1 MFRGGYFAAVVLC
14 ATSLPAAEVHYATD
28 VAPLFEKRCYG
39 CHGAGQ
45 QMSGLRLD
53 QKDAAM
59 RVIRP
64 GNSKDSKLIHMVT
77 GADGKVMPPS
87 GARLTAAE
95 IAMLRNWIDKGAE
108 WPVSATT
115 TASSAPTHWS
125 FRKIARPEA
134 PAVRDRAW
142 ARNPIDNFILAKLD
156 AEGIAPSPE
165 ASRGTLLRRVSL
177 DLTGLPPSAGEM
189 DEFLRD
195 NRPDAY
201 ERAVD
206 RLLASPHFGE
216 KWARYWLD
224 LARYADSDGY
234 EKDRTRPWAWRYR
247 EWVIQ
252 ALNRDM
258 PYDEFTLEQ
267 LAGDLLPNRTVDT
280 LVATGFNRNT
290 LTNREGGTDPEQFR
304 DEQVLDR
311 AATLGT
317 VWMGLTVGCAQ
328 CHDHKFD
335 PIKQKEFYQLTAFF
349 NTQEEV
355 NIQAPMPGELG
366 PYLAA
371 KAAYDQKRAA
381 LLEEYKIPEVQAKYE
396 ERMRHAALHPG
407 ELQDADFAYGEFTHT
422 VDNARKV
429 LFLDPAKR
437 SEVQRYAMTDV
448 FIGSCGNAYPKDYCN
463 SLKLKELREKLNQL
477 NATLPPLSYAP
488 VLVENDTPPKTYV
501 HIKGDWQQRGPEV
514 QPGMLAV
521 LPPMP
526 PGTPTRLT
534 LARWLVSP
542 ENPLTSRVAINR
554 VWQEL
559 MGRGIVVTSED
570 FGTQGEPPSHP
581 ELLDWLAS
589 EYVARGWSTKQMIR
603 LIVTS
608 STYRQSSHARPEL
621 DAKDPANTLL
631 SHMSRLRLPAEL
643 VRDETLDAAGLLNL
657 KVGGPSVKPPQ
668 PKGVAE
674 LSYAGSVK
682 WVESTGA
689 DRYRRGLYIHF
700 QRTTPYPQ
708 LMNFDAPAANLSCT
722 RRERTDTPL
731 QALNLMNDPVFYE
744 AAQALAYRVMRESS
758 GPFHDR
764 LAYAFKT
771 TLGREPTV
779 REAERMG
786 KYYDEA
792 LHSIEQS
799 PETVTALFPDKLE
812 GVPQNEAAAWVELSR
827 VLLNLDEF
835 ITRE

>member
-1 MFRGGYFAAVVLC
+1 
-14 ATSLPAAEVHYATD
+14 
-28 VAPLFEKRCYG
+28 LFEKRCYG

-59 RVIRP
+59 RVIQP
-64 GNSKDSKLIHMVT
+64 GNSDASKLIRMVT
-77 GADGKVMPPS
+77 GADGKVMPPA
-87 GARLTAAE
+87 GAPLTAAE
-95 IAMLRNWIDKGAE
+95 IAMLRAWIDQGAE
-108 WPVSATT
+108 WPAAVTT

-125 FRKIARPEA
+125 FRKITRPDV

-177 DLTGLPPSAGEM
+177 DLTGLPPSAEEV

-195 NRPDAY
+195 SRPDAY

-234 EKDRTRPWAWRYR
+234 EKDRSRPWAWRYR

-258 PYDEFTLEQ
+258 PYDEFTIDQ

-317 VWMGLTVGCAQ
+317 VWLGLTVGCAQ

-335 PIKQKEFYQLTAFF
+335 PIRQKEFYQLTAFF
-349 NTQEEV
+349 NTQEEK

-381 LLEEYKIPEVQAKYE
+381 LLEEYNIPAVQAKYE

-429 LFLDPAKR
+429 LFLDPDKR
-437 SEVQRYAMTDV
+437 SEVQQYAMTDV
-448 FIGSCGNAYPKDYCN
+448 FIGSCGNAYPKTYCR
-463 SLKLKELREKLNQL
+463 SLKLTELREKLNKL

-514 QPGMLAV
+514 EPGMLAV

-526 PGTPTRLT
+526 PGQPTRLT

-542 ENPLTSRVAINR
+542 ENPLTSRVAVNR

-589 EYVARGWSTKQMIR
+589 EYMARGWSTKQMIR

-621 DAKDPANTLL
+621 EAKDPSNTLL
-631 SHMSRLRLPAEL
+631 SHMSRVRLPAEL

-657 KVGGPSVKPPQ
+657 RVGGPSVKPPQ

-682 WVESTGA
+682 WVESSGA

-700 QRTTPYPQ
+700 QRSTPYPQ
-708 LMNFDAPAANLSCT
+708 LMNFDAPAASLSCT

-744 AAQALAYRVMRESS
+744 AAQGLAFRVMRESS
-758 GPFHDR
+758 GPFRDR
-764 LAYAFKT
+764 LTYAFKT
-771 TLGREPTV
+771 TLGRAPSV
-779 REAERMG
+779 HEAERMG

-792 LHSIEQS
+792 LQHIEQS
-799 PETVTALFPDKLE
+799 PESVAALFPDKLE